1 MKTREELEAMTVKK
15 LRRYVIDTG
24 NSFPYL
30 GETKKAEIIDKLM
43 KIRAE
48 REDTKPA
55 SPPKEE
61 P

>member
-1 MKTREELEAMTVKK
+1 MTVKK

-30 GETKKAEIIDKLM
+30 GETKKAKIIDKLM

-48 REDTKPA
+48 REDTKPTPTA
-55 SPPKEE
+55 KEAT
-61 P
+61 

>member
-1 MKTREELEAMTVKK
+1 MTVKK

-43 KIRAE
+43 KIQAE
-48 REDTKPA
+48 REGTKPA
-55 SPPKEE
+55 PTSKGAP
-61 P
+61 

>member
-1 MKTREELEAMTVKK
+1 MKTREELETMTVKK

-43 KIRAE
+43 KFRAE
-48 REDTKPA
+48 REDTKPTPTSKDA
-55 SPPKEE
+55 T
-61 P
+61 

>member
-1 MKTREELEAMTVKK
+1 MKTREELETMTVKK

-43 KIRAE
+43 KIQAE
-48 REDTKPA
+48 REGTKPA
-55 SPPKEE
+55 PTSKGAP
-61 P
+61 

>member
-1 MKTREELEAMTVKK
+1 MTVKK